1 LRASTR
7 ASHKANAGLKAGA
20 ANLMN
25 FLILYSTNS
34 DFYMKSPTVG
44 VSIIFRTASPALRA
58 DLGAVGDARKMQAV

>member
-1 LRASTR
+1 
-7 ASHKANAGLKAGA
+7 
-20 ANLMN
+20 MN

-58 DLGAVGDARKMQAV
+58 DLGAVGDARKMQAVYSSCL